1 MQSPRVPFVCRLFA
15 VIFAL
20 PVSSMKGQVRQAGI
34 SPCTILINLSQSYI
48 VEAAIDDRLFQ
59 IEVLR
64 RQFLLAHPRFEAVA
78 QPVVEEEIVL
88 LLGEEPDEKAF
99 RPAVRGAGA
108 MV

>member
-78 QPVVEEEIVL
+78 SP
-88 LLGEEPDEKAF
+88 
-99 RPAVRGAGA
+99 
-108 MV
+108 